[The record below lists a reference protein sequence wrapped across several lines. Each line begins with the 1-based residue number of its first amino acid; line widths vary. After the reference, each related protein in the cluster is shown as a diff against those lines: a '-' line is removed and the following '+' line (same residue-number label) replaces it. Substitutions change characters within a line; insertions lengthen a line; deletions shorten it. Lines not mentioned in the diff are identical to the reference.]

1 MVLNVIKG
9 MYKFVFIFVL
19 FLFSCKTQV
28 TETPQIQ
35 WISWE
40 TLDEKMKHEPKKIF
54 IDVYTDWCIQC
65 KRMDKKTFT
74 NPDVVKY
81 INKNFYALKF
91 NAESLDTLYFKG
103 EMFINPNPTKKY
115 SLHNLT
121 NEIAKQNNM
130 VAFPTMVFM
139 DEQYRYLMKK
149 ASFLEVNDFLLDAK
163 YFGDNIYL
171 SQPYQ
176 KYIDEQSVPTYDYP
190 RF

>member
-1 MVLNVIKG
+1 
-9 MYKFVFIFVL
+9 
-19 FLFSCKTQV
+19 
-28 TETPQIQ
+28 
-35 WISWE
+35 
-40 TLDEKMKHEPKKIF
+40 
-54 IDVYTDWCIQC
+54 
-65 KRMDKKTFT
+65 
-74 NPDVVKY
+74 
-81 INKNFYALKF
+81 
-91 NAESLDTLYFKG
+91 
-103 EMFINPNPTKKY
+103 MFINPNPTKKY

-163 YFGDNIYL
+163 YFGENIYL

-176 KYIDEQSVPTYDYP
+176 KFIDEQSVPSNDYP